1 MFKILS
7 IFKTLFLTLSLFTF
21 LSVSL
26 FASAKPEN
34 PAPDT
39 KTLVVAG
46 GCFWCVES
54 DFEKHKG
61 VISAESGYTGGTTE
75 NPTYKEVTYK
85 ETGHFEAVRIVYN
98 PEQVSLKELV
108 DFYWLTIDP
117 TDARGQFCDKGS
129 SYKSALFY
137 QDEQQKKVFDESL
150 VTIEKT
156 KPFAGDI
163 VTEIL
168 PLNTF
173 YSAEKYHQDYYKK
186 NKLRYKL
193 YRSGCGRDKRIKQ
206 LWGKVVTK

>member
-1 MFKILS
+1 MFKNL
-7 IFKTLFLTLSLFTF
+7 LFICA
-21 LSVSL
+21 L
-26 FASAKPEN
+26 FASLFISFSSSANPEN
-34 PAPDT
+34 PSHNT

-85 ETGHFEAVRIVYN
+85 ETGHFEAAKIVYD
-98 PEQVSLKELV
+98 PKQVSLKELV
-108 DFYWLTIDP
+108 DFYWKTIDP
-117 TDARGQFCDKGS
+117 TDARGQFCDKGT

-137 QDEQQKKVFDESL
+137 QDDQQKKVFDESL
-150 VTIEKT
+150 ASLQKT

-168 PLNTF
+168 PLTTF
-173 YSAEKYHQDYYKK
+173 YSAENYHQDYYKK
-186 NKLRYKL
+186 NSFRYKL
-193 YRSGCGRDKRIKQ
+193 YRSGCGRDKRIKR
-206 LWGKVVTK
+206 LWGEVVTKQ

>member
-1 MFKILS
+1 MFKNL
-7 IFKTLFLTLSLFTF
+7 LFICA
-21 LSVSL
+21 L
-26 FASAKPEN
+26 FASLFISFSSSANPEN
-34 PAPDT
+34 PSRNT

-85 ETGHFEAVRIVYN
+85 ETGHFEAAKIVYD
-98 PEQVSLKELV
+98 PTQVSLKELV
-108 DFYWLTIDP
+108 DFYWKTIDP

-137 QDEQQKKVFDESL
+137 QDDQQKKVFDESL
-150 VTIEKT
+150 ASLQEA
-156 KPFAGDI
+156 KPFTGDI

-168 PLNTF
+168 PLKTF
-173 YSAEKYHQDYYKK
+173 YSAENYHQDYYKK
-186 NKLRYKL
+186 NSFRYKL

-206 LWGKVVTK
+206 LWGEVVTKQ